1 MFPGART
8 PGYSHK
14 WTFIRHPHQYKT
26 YRVKAVVL
34 DKLGSSLYNAIQR
47 IIKAPVVDE
56 ATVKEL
62 IKDFQRALLQADV
75 NVQLVMELSQSIQ
88 KRALDEKLPPG
99 ISRREHIVK
108 VIYDEL
114 TRFVGETP
122 QELKIAPGKQNV
134 IMLVG
139 IQGSGK
145 TTQTAKLARYF
156 QKRGLRVGLICAD
169 TFRPGAYSQLKQL
182 ADSIKAPF
190 YGEQDAKDP
199 VALARRGVAHFKD
212 AEVVILDTSG
222 RHKDETGLIKEMQQ
236 IEAAIKP
243 HEIILVLDGTIGQQA
258 ASQAKAFKEATAV
271 GSIIVSKLD
280 GTARGGGALS
290 GVAATG
296 VPIKFIG
303 TGEKIE
309 DLEAF
314 VPSRFI
320 GRLLGMGDI
329 EGLVAKVKEADIPVS
344 EKDVAAMLSG
354 KFSLQDMYDQFE
366 AMQNMGPLQKVL
378 SMIPGFSYKLP
389 TEELEN
395 AEERLSRWKVIIQ
408 SMTPEERED
417 PKVLN
422 ASRMRRVARGSGTE
436 EREVRELIK
445 QYNTMRKMLKQMK
458 GSRRMR
464 RQMPFKFG

>member
-1 MFPGART
+1 M
-8 PGYSHK
+8 
-14 WTFIRHPHQYKT
+14 
-26 YRVKAVVL
+26 VL
-34 DKLGSSLYNAIQR
+34 ENLGSNLYNAIQKLV
-47 IIKAPVVDE
+47 KAPVVDE

-62 IKDFQRALLQADV
+62 VRDFQRALLQADV
-75 NVQLVMELSQSIQ
+75 NVALVMELSQNIQ
-88 KRALDEKLPPG
+88 KNALEEKLPPG

-108 VIYDEL
+108 VIHDEL
-114 TRFVGETP
+114 THFVGEKP
-122 QELKIAPGKQNV
+122 QELKIVAGKQNV
-134 IMLVG
+134 LMMVG

-145 TTQTAKLARYF
+145 TTHSAKLAKYF
-156 QKRGLRVGLICAD
+156 QKRGFKVGLICAD
-169 TFRPGAYSQLKQL
+169 TFRPGAYNQLKQL
-182 ADSIKAPF
+182 ADSINVPF
-190 YGEQDAKDP
+190 YGEPDSKNA
-199 VALARRGVAHFKD
+199 VAVSRHGVEHFKD
-212 AEVVILDTSG
+212 LEVVILDTSG
-222 RHKDETGLIKEMQQ
+222 RHKEETGLIEEMQQ
-236 IEAAIKP
+236 IEKAVNP

-258 ASQAKAFKEATAV
+258 SAQATAFKEATKV

-296 VPIKFIG
+296 APIKFIG

-309 DLEAF
+309 DLEVF

-329 EGLVAKVKEADIPVS
+329 EGLVARVKEAEAPVS

-354 KFSLQDMYDQFE
+354 KFSLQDMYNQFE

-378 SMIPGFSYKLP
+378 GMIPGFSYQLP
-389 TEELEN
+389 TDEVEN
-395 AEERLSRWKVIIQ
+395 AEERLKNWKVIIQ
-408 SMTPEERED
+408 SMTQEEKED

-422 ASRMRRVARGSGTE
+422 RSRIQRVARGSGRD

-445 QYNTMRKMLKQMK
+445 QYNNMRKMLKQMK

-464 RQMPFKFG
+464 RQMPFKLQ